1 MKNDTLKDVYSSDK
15 IYKTSD
21 GIRFKICRLIPM
33 LNIRDVIDHI
43 FVFLDSNSAQNCI
56 KNELWG
62 LSSGKNEYVPYY
74 DIAKKIAPLAGFENC
89 QSVFTITILNVFKI
103 FNDELF
109 KKLQNSTDS
118 VLLCLSDHEL
128 EESF

>member
-74 DIAKKIAPLAGFENC
+74 DIAKK
-89 QSVFTITILNVFKI
+89 
-103 FNDELF
+103 
-109 KKLQNSTDS
+109 
-118 VLLCLSDHEL
+118 
-128 EESF
+128 